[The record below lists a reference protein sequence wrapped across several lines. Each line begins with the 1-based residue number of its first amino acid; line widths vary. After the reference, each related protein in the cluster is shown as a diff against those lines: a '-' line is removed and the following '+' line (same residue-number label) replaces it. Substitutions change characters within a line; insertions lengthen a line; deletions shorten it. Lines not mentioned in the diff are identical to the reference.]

1 MSEPIQYDRRRF
13 IGTAVMATAGAGLV
27 GARLRE
33 SGSRDESG
41 AAAIRP
47 STNRSLGESKQI
59 DAGNLKVGYAEAG
72 PSNGP
77 PAILLH
83 GCADGINRCAEAAPL
98 AASGYRVIVP
108 HVRATKRNGQQTPAP
123 SEVMALMDA
132 LNIQKA
138 LVGGLDEGARTA
150 EVMAAQWPLRVK
162 GIAPVSGYVVVS
174 LAANQRPLP
183 PKEELAWWYEY
194 YFAPARGR

>member
-1 MSEPIQYDRRRF
+1 MSETIHYDRRRF

-27 GARLRE
+27 GSSLRKP
-33 SGSRDESG
+33 GNRDESTPVTTSPVG
-41 AAAIRP
+41 Q
-47 STNRSLGESKQI
+47 SKQI
-59 DAGNLKVGYAEAG
+59 DTRNLKVGYVEAG

-83 GCADGINRCAEAAPL
+83 VCTDGIDGCVHAAPL
-98 AASGYRVIVP
+98 AAAGYRVIVP
-108 HVRATKRNGQQTPAP
+108 YVRAAKRNGQQTALPA
-123 SEVMALMDA
+123 EVMGLMDA

-150 EVMAAQWPLRVK
+150 EVMAALWPLRVK
-162 GIAPVSGYVVVS
+162 GIAPVDGYVVVN

-183 PKEELAWWYEY
+183 PKEELKWWYEY
-194 YFAPARGR
+194 YFAPPRGR